1 MAESIDSKDGNIG
14 RKEERYVVRIDRP
27 GARESRDLYS
37 HPELPEGEDVR
48 VKIFCYNNDS
58 IDTLILRNPGIG
70 SNLED
75 LEWTEKELQEM
86 MMEKEFELQQ
96 YQLSEEE
103 LNDRMKDIQIDIEA
117 DFPEGEFENPQIYFN
132 ESDFPPVPPR
142 SDIFLEDRVPMPE
155 RIIRQELR
163 DDGLTERGR
172 KYVIE
177 LDAKSMYIN
186 GEKQPKEVY
195 RKYRKLVEGTVEMTF
210 ETDKTYKIIF

>member
-1 MAESIDSKDGNIG
+1 
-14 RKEERYVVRIDRP
+14 
-27 GARESRDLYS
+27 
-37 HPELPEGEDVR
+37 
-48 VKIFCYNNDS
+48 
-58 IDTLILRNPGIG
+58 
-70 SNLED
+70 
-75 LEWTEKELQEM
+75 
-86 MMEKEFELQQ
+86 
-96 YQLSEEE
+96 
-103 LNDRMKDIQIDIEA
+103 
-117 DFPEGEFENPQIYFN
+117 
-132 ESDFPPVPPR
+132 
-142 SDIFLEDRVPMPE
+142 MPE